1 MESNQQLIRQISEQ
15 GLLPLFYH
23 ADADVCANVVRA
35 LYAAGIRVV
44 EFTNRGSQALGNLK
58 RLHQLR
64 LEELPDLIIGA
75 GTITTAD
82 QANRFL
88 DAGADFLVSPVF
100 DNDVCDAAY
109 LRKVLWIPGCMT
121 PTEIHVA
128 TQAGIQLIKLF
139 PGSVLGPGFVQAIR
153 ELFPQTQFMPTGG
166 VEATVENLSAWF
178 KAGVTAVGM
187 GSQLITKEALAAGDF
202 TRVSSKT
209 AEAIQLIQAI
219 RQSKK

>member
-23 ADADVCANVVRA
+23 ADAQVCTDVVRA

-44 EFTNRGSQALGNLK
+44 EFTNRGPQALENLK
-58 RLHQLR
+58 QLHQLR
-64 LEELPDLIIGA
+64 LQDLPELIIGV

-100 DNDVCDAAY
+100 DNDVCDVAY

-128 TQAGIQLIKLF
+128 ESAGYRFVKLF
-139 PGSVLGPGFVQAIR
+139 PGNVLGFGFVSAIK
-153 ELFPQTQFMPTGG
+153 ELFPGMSFMPTGG
-166 VEATVENLSAWF
+166 VEVSRDNLKSWF
-178 KAGVTAVGM
+178 DAGVCAVGL
-187 GSQLITKEALAAGDF
+187 GSKLISKQLLDDKGFDTIERKTKEALEIL
-202 TRVSSKT
+202 RSLHK
-209 AEAIQLIQAI
+209 
-219 RQSKK
+219 

>member
-23 ADADVCANVVRA
+23 ADSAVCTDVVRA
-35 LYAAGIRVV
+35 LYGAGIRVV
-44 EFTNRGSQALGNLK
+44 EFTNRGAHALENLK
-58 RLHQLR
+58 QLHQLR
-64 LEELPDLIIGA
+64 LQELPDLIIGA

-100 DNDVCDAAY
+100 DNDVCDVAY

-128 TQAGIQLIKLF
+128 ESAGCRFVKLF
-139 PGSVLGPGFVQAIR
+139 PGNVLGFGFVSAIK
-153 ELFPQTQFMPTGG
+153 ELFPGMSFMPTGG
-166 VEATVENLSAWF
+166 VEVSRDNLKSWF
-178 KAGVTAVGM
+178 DAGVCAVGL
-187 GSQLITKEALAAGDF
+187 GSKLISKQLLDDKGFDAIERKTKEALEIL
-202 TRVSSKT
+202 RSLHK
-209 AEAIQLIQAI
+209 
-219 RQSKK
+219 

>member
-23 ADADVCANVVRA
+23 ADSAVCTDVVRA
-35 LYAAGIRVV
+35 LYGAGIRVV
-44 EFTNRGSQALGNLK
+44 EFTNRGAQALENLK
-58 RLHQLR
+58 QLHQLR
-64 LEELPDLIIGA
+64 LQELPDLIIGA

-100 DNDVCDAAY
+100 DNDVCDVAY

-128 TQAGIQLIKLF
+128 ESAGCRFVKLF
-139 PGSVLGPGFVQAIR
+139 PGNVLGFGFVSAIK
-153 ELFPQTQFMPTGG
+153 ELFPGMSFMPTGG
-166 VEATVENLSAWF
+166 VEVSRDNLKSWF
-178 KAGVTAVGM
+178 DAGVCAVGL
-187 GSQLITKEALAAGDF
+187 GSKLISKQLLDDKGFDTIERKTKEALEIL
-202 TRVSSKT
+202 RSLHK
-209 AEAIQLIQAI
+209 
-219 RQSKK
+219 

>member
-23 ADADVCANVVRA
+23 ADAQVCTDVVRA

-44 EFTNRGSQALGNLK
+44 EFTNRGPQALENLK
-58 RLHQLR
+58 QLHQLR
-64 LEELPDLIIGA
+64 LQELPDLIIGA

-100 DNDVCDAAY
+100 DNDVCDVAY

-128 TQAGIQLIKLF
+128 ESAGCRFVKLF
-139 PGSVLGPGFVQAIR
+139 PGNVLGFGFVSAIK
-153 ELFPQTQFMPTGG
+153 ELFPGMSFMPTGG
-166 VEATVENLSAWF
+166 VEVSRDNLKSWF
-178 KAGVTAVGM
+178 DAGVCAVGL
-187 GSQLITKEALAAGDF
+187 GSKLISKQLLDDKGFDTIERKTKEALEIL
-202 TRVSSKT
+202 RSLHK
-209 AEAIQLIQAI
+209 
-219 RQSKK
+219 

>member
-23 ADADVCANVVRA
+23 ADSGVCTDVVRA
-35 LYAAGIRVV
+35 LYGAGIRIV
-44 EFTNRGSQALGNLK
+44 EFTNRGAQALENLK
-58 RLHQLR
+58 QLHQLR
-64 LEELPDLIIGA
+64 LQELPDLVIGA

-100 DNDVCDAAY
+100 DNDVCDVAY

-128 TQAGIQLIKLF
+128 ESAGCRFVKLF
-139 PGSVLGPGFVQAIR
+139 PGNVLGFGFVSAIK
-153 ELFPQTQFMPTGG
+153 ELFPGMSFMPTGG
-166 VEATVENLSAWF
+166 VEVSRDNLKSWF
-178 KAGVTAVGM
+178 DAGVCAVGL
-187 GSQLITKEALAAGDF
+187 GSKLISKQLLDDKGFDTIERKTKEALEIL
-202 TRVSSKT
+202 RSLHK
-209 AEAIQLIQAI
+209 
-219 RQSKK
+219 

>member
-23 ADADVCANVVRA
+23 ADADVCTDVVRA
-35 LYAAGIRVV
+35 LYVAGIRVV

-100 DNDVCDAAY
+100 DNDVCDVAY

-139 PGSVLGPGFVQAIR
+139 PGSVLGPGFVSAIK
-153 ELFPQTQFMPTGG
+153 ELFPGMSFMPTGG
-166 VEATVENLSAWF
+166 VELNRENLKSWF
-178 KAGVTAVGM
+178 DAGVCAVGL
-187 GSQLITKEALAAGDF
+187 GSKLISKQLLDDKGFDTIERKTKEALEIL
-202 TRVSSKT
+202 RSLHK
-209 AEAIQLIQAI
+209 
-219 RQSKK
+219 

>member
-23 ADADVCANVVRA
+23 ADAQVCTDVVRA

-44 EFTNRGSQALGNLK
+44 EFTNRGAQALENLK
-58 RLHQLR
+58 QLHQLR
-64 LEELPDLIIGA
+64 LQELPDLIIGA

-100 DNDVCDAAY
+100 DNDVCDVAY

-128 TQAGIQLIKLF
+128 TQSGIQLIKLF

-153 ELFPQTQFMPTGG
+153 ELFPHTQFMPTGG
-166 VEATVENLSAWF
+166 VEATVENLGAWF
-178 KAGVTAVGM
+178 KAGVVAVGM
-187 GSQLITKEALAAGDF
+187 GSQLITKEALAAGEF
-202 TRVSSKT
+202 ARVSSKT